1 MESADAQVS
10 CISGLCKRSEAE
22 DRSRRATGGLQDR
35 KIGYSPRMITGLIH
49 VARPSDTVA
58 IECLADTLS
67 ALVAGVAAGLVG
79 DAVIVTGATCSALD
93 TVAEGSGATLV
104 VRPLGADP
112 WSAGARA
119 ARREWLL
126 CLEPGDI
133 PAEGWIR
140 ALDRFVGT
148 ARPDMA
154 LGRMRRA
161 HSALPARIAARGEGV
176 IGAARPRAGDVVRR
190 ERLLTGLPFSPR
202 LKVRA
207 LPARLDRA

>member
-1 MESADAQVS
+1 MHKFRAGADFVRPPGPSKAGAMQRVL
-10 CISGLCKRSEAE
+10 CEGGKSGIR
-22 DRSRRATGGLQDR
+22 
-35 KIGYSPRMITGLIH
+35 PRMISGLIH
-49 VARPSDTVA
+49 VARSADPAA

-79 DAVIVTGATCSALD
+79 DAVIVTAQACPALE

-104 VRPLGADP
+104 VRPPGANP
-112 WSAGARA
+112 WGAGARV

-140 ALDRFVGT
+140 SLDRFVGT

-161 HSALPARIAARGEGV
+161 HSALPARIVARGEGV
-176 IGAARPRAGDVVRR
+176 VGARGLRAGDVVRR
-190 ERLLTGLPFSPR
+190 ERVLAGLPFSPR
-202 LKVRA
+202 LKVRM
-207 LPARLDRA
+207 LTARLDRA

>member
-1 MESADAQVS
+1 M
-10 CISGLCKRSEAE
+10 IS
-22 DRSRRATGGLQDR
+22 
-35 KIGYSPRMITGLIH
+35 GLIH
-49 VARPSDTVA
+49 VARSSDSAA

-79 DAVIVTGATCSALD
+79 DAVIVTAEACPALE

-104 VRPLGADP
+104 VCPPGANP
-112 WSAGARA
+112 WGAGAKT

-140 ALDRFVGT
+140 SLDRFVGT
-148 ARPDMA
+148 ARPDIA

-161 HSALPARIAARGEGV
+161 HAALPDRIAARGERV
-176 IGAARPRAGDVVRR
+176 VGARGPRAGDVVRR
-190 ERLLTGLPFSPR
+190 AHLLAGLPFSPR
-202 LKVRA
+202 LTVRM
-207 LPARLDRA
+207 LSVRLDRA

>member
-1 MESADAQVS
+1 MR
-10 CISGLCKRSEAE
+10 GH
-22 DRSRRATGGLQDR
+22 
-35 KIGYSPRMITGLIH
+35 KIGYSRGMISGLIH
-49 VARPSDTVA
+49 VARSSDPVA

-79 DAVIVTGATCSALD
+79 DAVIVTADSCSALE
-93 TVAEGSGATLV
+93 TMAEGSGATLV
-104 VRPLGADP
+104 VRPMGANP

-140 ALDRFVGT
+140 SLDRFVGT

-154 LGRMRRA
+154 LGRMRRP
-161 HSALPARIAARGEGV
+161 HTALPARIAARGESVVGV
-176 IGAARPRAGDVVRR
+176 RSPRPGDVVRR
-190 ERLLTGLPFSPR
+190 ERLLAGLPFSPR
-202 LKVRA
+202 LKVRM
-207 LPARLDRA
+207 LSVRLDRS

>member
-1 MESADAQVS
+1 M
-10 CISGLCKRSEAE
+10 IS
-22 DRSRRATGGLQDR
+22 
-35 KIGYSPRMITGLIH
+35 GLIH
-49 VARPSDTVA
+49 VARASDPAA
-58 IECLADTLS
+58 IEGLADTLS

-79 DAVIVTGATCSALD
+79 DAVIVTGTACSALE

-104 VRPLGADP
+104 VRPPGANP

-119 ARREWLL
+119 ARREWML

-140 ALDRFVGT
+140 TLDRFVGT

-161 HSALPARIAARGEGV
+161 HAALPARIAARGERV
-176 IGAARPRAGDVVRR
+176 IGAAHPRAGDVVRR
-190 ERLLTGLPFSPR
+190 ERLLAGLPFAPR
-202 LKVRA
+202 LKVRT
-207 LPARLDRA
+207 LSARLDRA

>member
-1 MESADAQVS
+1 MHKFDAGAGFV
-10 CISGLCKRSEAE
+10 GLSE
-22 DRSRRATGGLQDR
+22 RVFGNGRATNALQPR
-35 KIGYSPRMITGLIH
+35 KIGYSPGMISGLIH
-49 VARPSDTVA
+49 VARSSDPAA

-79 DAVIVTGATCSALD
+79 DAVIVTAEACPALE

-104 VRPLGADP
+104 VCPPGANP
-112 WSAGARA
+112 WGAGAKA

-140 ALDRFVGT
+140 SLDRFVGT
-148 ARPDMA
+148 ARPDIA

-161 HSALPARIAARGEGV
+161 HAALPDRIAARGERV
-176 IGAARPRAGDVVRR
+176 VGARGPRAGDVVRR
-190 ERLLTGLPFSPR
+190 AHLLAGLPFSPR
-202 LKVRA
+202 LTVRM
-207 LPARLDRA
+207 LSVRLDRA

>member
-1 MESADAQVS
+1 M
-10 CISGLCKRSEAE
+10 IS
-22 DRSRRATGGLQDR
+22 
-35 KIGYSPRMITGLIH
+35 GLIH
-49 VARPSDTVA
+49 VARSADPAA
-58 IECLADTLS
+58 IEGLADTLS

-79 DAVIVTGATCSALD
+79 DAVIVTAEACSALE
-93 TVAEGSGATLV
+93 TMAEGSGATLV
-104 VRPLGADP
+104 VRPPGANP

-140 ALDRFVGT
+140 SLDRFVGT

-161 HSALPARIAARGEGV
+161 HAALPARIAARGESVLGV
-176 IGAARPRAGDVVRR
+176 RNPRPGDVVRR
-190 ERLLTGLPFSPR
+190 ERLLAGLPFSPR
-202 LKVRA
+202 LKVRM
-207 LPARLDRA
+207 LSARLDRA